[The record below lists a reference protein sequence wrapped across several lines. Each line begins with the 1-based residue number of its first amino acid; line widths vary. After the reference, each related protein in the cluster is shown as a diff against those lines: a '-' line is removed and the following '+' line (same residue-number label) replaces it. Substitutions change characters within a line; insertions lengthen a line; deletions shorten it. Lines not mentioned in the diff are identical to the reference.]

1 MKKIIKNQIL
11 KNFSDIIMKYS
22 IVIPSLNEEKHI
34 ASCINEV
41 KKQASNAEIL
51 VVDGMS
57 TDRTIELSESL
68 GARVVFEKKKVVSAA
83 RNTGLNK
90 AKGDIV
96 CYIDADVVPEKSW
109 FEKLTSPFEDNDV
122 MAVAG
127 IPIPNDGRF
136 IEKIGM
142 YLVFGLIA
150 PVLFKFNIPLVTG
163 QVMAVRRKEAIKA
176 GGFDPDHLSGEDT
189 YIFLLL
195 RNKGKIIHCDAK
207 VSVSLRRIR
216 KWGLIKY
223 LSFNIRNYRS
233 LLKDKRPI
241 NEVYEPI
248 RN

>member
-1 MKKIIKNQIL
+1 
-11 KNFSDIIMKYS
+11 MKYS

-34 ASCINEV
+34 VSCIKEV
-41 KKQASNAEIL
+41 KKQAPDAEVI
-51 VVDGMS
+51 VVDGKS
-57 TDRTIELSESL
+57 TDRTVELAESL
-68 GARVVFEKKKVVSAA
+68 GAKVVFENKKMVSAA

-90 AKGDIV
+90 AKGDII
-96 CYIDADVVPEKSW
+96 CYIDADVVPEKYW
-109 FEKLTSPFEDNDV
+109 FKKLTSPFKDNEV

-127 IPIPNDGRF
+127 IPIPNDGRL
-136 IEKIGM
+136 IERIGL
-142 YLVFGLIA
+142 YLVFGLIS

-163 QVMAVRRKEAIKA
+163 QVMAIRRKDAIKA
-176 GGFDPDHLSGEDT
+176 GGFNTNHLSGEDT

-195 RNKGKIIHCDAK
+195 RNKGKIVHCDAK

-216 KWGLIKY
+216 KWGLMKY

-233 LLKDKRPI
+233 LLRYKRPI

>member
-1 MKKIIKNQIL
+1 MN
-11 KNFSDIIMKYS
+11 YS

-34 ASCINEV
+34 VSCIKEV
-41 KKQASNAEIL
+41 KKQAPDAEIL
-51 VVDGMS
+51 VVDGIS
-57 TDRTIELSESL
+57 TDRTVELAESL
-68 GARVVFEKKKVVSAA
+68 GAKVVFEKKKMVSAA

-90 AKGDIV
+90 AKGDII
-96 CYIDADVVPEKSW
+96 CYIDADVVPEKFW
-109 FEKLTSPFEDNDV
+109 FKKLTSPFEDDDV

-127 IPIPNDGRF
+127 IPMPNDGSF
-136 IEKIGM
+136 IERIGM
-142 YLVFGLIA
+142 YIVFGVIS

-163 QVMAVRRKEAIKA
+163 QVMAIRREEAIKA
-176 GGFDPDHLSGEDT
+176 GGFNTDHLSGEDT
-189 YIFLLL
+189 YIFLIL
-195 RNKGKIIHCDAK
+195 RNIGKIVHCDAK

-233 LLKDKRPI
+233 LLREKRPI